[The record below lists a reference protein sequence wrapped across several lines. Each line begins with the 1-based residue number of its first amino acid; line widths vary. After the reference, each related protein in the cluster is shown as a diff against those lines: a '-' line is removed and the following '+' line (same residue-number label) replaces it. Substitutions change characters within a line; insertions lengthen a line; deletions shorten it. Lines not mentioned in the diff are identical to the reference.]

1 MLPARYGCEL
11 FVYGCL
17 GTALSQIDTTALELP
32 EVRDVSELRQSLE
45 NFCSAAG
52 YRYFTYISGRVV
64 AGRRVTNLDPRERPF
79 RLTNLPEDWQGE
91 YSEKRYYDHD
101 PVMLFALY
109 NLLPDR
115 WTNIIRRNELS
126 TRQQKIVTDAADSG
140 MRDGLIVPVHGPGG
154 EFAVLSLS
162 HNETP
167 AQAKNNVESD
177 DALVHLFALRFH
189 SLARTVLE
197 PVEPEAPVDLTSR
210 EIDVLFWT
218 AEGKSSWDISQI
230 LSISEAT
237 VNFHIKSAKEKLGV
251 YNKTHAV
258 AKMFAFKDRGII

>member
-1 MLPARYGCEL
+1 MSG
-11 FVYGCL
+11 
-17 GTALSQIDTTALELP
+17 IDTSVLQLP
-32 EVRDVSELRQSLE
+32 DISNVAELRQTLE
-45 NFCSAAG
+45 SFCVAAG

-64 AGRRVTNLDPRERPF
+64 AGRRVTSFDPRERPF
-79 RLTNLPEDWQGE
+79 RLTNLPEDWQSE

-115 WTNIIRRNELS
+115 WTNIIRRNEMS
-126 TRQQKIVTDAADSG
+126 TKQQKIITEAADSG

-162 HNETP
+162 HDET
-167 AQAKNNVESD
+167 AQQAKTNVESD
-177 DALVHLFALRFH
+177 EAMIHLFALRFH
-189 SLARTVLE
+189 SMARTMLD

-258 AKMFAFKDRGII
+258 AKMFTFKDRGIV

>member
-1 MLPARYGCEL
+1 MSG
-11 FVYGCL
+11 
-17 GTALSQIDTTALELP
+17 IDTSALQLP
-32 EVRDVSELRQSLE
+32 DISNVAELRQTLE
-45 NFCSAAG
+45 SFCTAAG

-64 AGRRVTNLDPRERPF
+64 VGRRVTSFDPRERPF
-79 RLTNLPEDWQGE
+79 RLTNLPTDWQSE

-115 WTNIIRRNELS
+115 WTNIIRRNEMNAK
-126 TRQQKIVTDAADSG
+126 QKKIITDAADSG
-140 MRDGLIVPVHGPGG
+140 LRDGLIVPVHGPGG

-162 HNETP
+162 HDETP
-167 AQAKNNVESD
+167 KQAKTNVESD
-177 DALVHLFALRFH
+177 DAMIHLFALRFH
-189 SLARTVLE
+189 SLARTMLG
-197 PVEPEAPVDLTSR
+197 PVEPEAPVELTSR

-230 LSISEAT
+230 LAISEAT

-258 AKMFAFKDRGII
+258 AKMFAFKDRGVI

>member
-1 MLPARYGCEL
+1 MPSTVTG
-11 FVYGCL
+11 L

-32 EVRDVSELRQSLE
+32 DVRDVTELRQSLE
-45 NFCSAAG
+45 NFCTAAG

-64 AGRRVTNLDPRERPF
+64 AGRRVTNFDPRERPF

-91 YSEKRYYDHD
+91 YSQKRYYDHD

-109 NLLPDR
+109 NLLPDS
-115 WTNIIRRNELS
+115 WTNIIRRHEL
-126 TRQQKIVTDAADSG
+126 TAKQQKIMSGASESG

-162 HNETP
+162 HDETP
-167 AQAKNNVESD
+167 QQAKANVESD

-197 PVEPEAPVDLTSR
+197 PMKAEPPVDLTSR

-230 LSISEAT
+230 LGISEAT
-237 VNFHIKSAKEKLGV
+237 VNFHVSSAKEKLGV

-258 AKMFAFKDRGII
+258 AKMFAFKDRGLI

>member
-1 MLPARYGCEL
+1 
-11 FVYGCL
+11 
-17 GTALSQIDTTALELP
+17 LSGIDTTALQLP
-32 EVRDVSELRQSLE
+32 DISNVAELRQSLE
-45 NFCSAAG
+45 SFCTAAG

-64 AGRRVTNLDPRERPF
+64 AGRRVTSFDPRERPF
-79 RLTNLPEDWQGE
+79 RLTNLPTDWQSE

-115 WTNIIRRNELS
+115 WTNIIRRNEMS
-126 TRQQKIVTDAADSG
+126 IKQQKIIADAADSG

-162 HNETP
+162 HDETP
-167 AQAKNNVESD
+167 QQAKTNVESD
-177 DALVHLFALRFH
+177 DAMIHLFALRFH
-189 SLARTVLE
+189 SLARTMLN
-197 PVEPEAPVDLTSR
+197 PVEPEAPVELTSR

-218 AEGKSSWDISQI
+218 AEGKSSWDIAQI
-230 LSISEAT
+230 LAISEAT

-258 AKMFAFKDRGII
+258 AKMFAFKDRGVI